1 MSGRQARRDRPRQR
15 FLVGVSSEN
24 GVVRRVSS
32 AILRQFQDESADPLP
47 QTATTNPCFL
57 NPRNSFPGRS
67 IPIHVVEERPKYH
80 RTPVTGCL
88 SKNTMEKKNA
98 VKRPCLRRIHFNHLH
113 LFPSPGD
120 SPSGH
125 RGELSLSL
133 SPSLFTP
140 LSLCLCLLPPS
151 SISPSLSLSLSHF
164 SSPFF
169 FFNFPASLCPPVIT
183 ALLHRNVFDE
193 FVNEPVRFSVSRF
206 FSILLPL
213 VYLSFLERSASGL
226 CDHEILRACGRKE
239 ASRSPAASRKTKI
252 GNKKRKERAVGRR
265 RRVEPAIQ
273 SSSQPTRRAAI
284 VRIIFRRAEIL
295 CRGWE
300 RARGWLVWGGKNREG
315 EKNNI
320 SVCSPS

>member
-1 MSGRQARRDRPRQR
+1 MPW
-15 FLVGVSSEN
+15 N
-24 GVVRRVSS
+24 GRVSVEF
-32 AILRQFQDESADPLP
+32 ILIISTF
-47 QTATTNPCFL
+47 F
-57 NPRNSFPGRS
+57 
-67 IPIHVVEERPKYH
+67 
-80 RTPVTGCL
+80 
-88 SKNTMEKKNA
+88 
-98 VKRPCLRRIHFNHLH
+98 LRRETHLPATEEN
-113 LFPSPGD
+113 FP
-120 SPSGH
+120 
-125 RGELSLSL
+125 
-133 SPSLFTP
+133 PSLPRSLLHFLSVSLIFHP
-140 LSLCLCLLPPS
+140 LLYLRL
-151 SISPSLSLSLSHF
+151 SLSLSLSHF

-183 ALLHRNVFDE
+183 ALLQRNVFDE

-300 RARGWLVWGGKNREG
+300 RVRGWLVWGGKNREG

-320 SVCSPS
+320 SVCSPSWM

>member
-1 MSGRQARRDRPRQR
+1 MSGREARRDRPRQR

-47 QTATTNPCFL
+47 QAATTNPCFL

-67 IPIHVVEERPKYH
+67 IPIHVVEKRPKYH

-88 SKNTMEKKNA
+88 SKNTMEKNA

-125 RGELSLSL
+125 RGELSPSPPHSLLHFLSVSVFFRPL
-133 SPSLFTP
+133 LYHPLF
-140 LSLCLCLLPPS
+140 
-151 SISPSLSLSLSHF
+151 LSHF

-206 FSILLPL
+206 FSHSLAAGISLF
-213 VYLSFLERSASGL
+213 SRAER
-226 CDHEILRACGRKE
+226 LRA
-239 ASRSPAASRKTKI
+239 
-252 GNKKRKERAVGRR
+252 V
-265 RRVEPAIQ
+265 
-273 SSSQPTRRAAI
+273 
-284 VRIIFRRAEIL
+284 
-295 CRGWE
+295 
-300 RARGWLVWGGKNREG
+300 
-315 EKNNI
+315 
-320 SVCSPS
+320 